1 MTTSFLIFI
10 SFYKCRVNVLHGQAY
25 SMMPVNI
32 GCSLDIVSALQF
44 RLLSPFAATLSLQ
57 SCQSNLCVHVNCL
70 LILFILLAYRLLFIV
85 HGIPIE

>member
-1 MTTSFLIFI
+1 ML
-10 SFYKCRVNVLHGQAY
+10 LHGRVY

-32 GCSLDIVSALQF
+32 KCGLDIINVLQF
-44 RLLSPFAATLSLQ
+44 RLLSPFGAILSLQ
-57 SCQSNLCVHVNCL
+57 SCQFNLCVHVNCL